1 MRNEFGSNLNKTA
14 FRYFVFSLMI
24 LAYLFSS
31 DVYADGVLDT
41 VNNSVA
47 ASTDGWMSK
56 SLDLAQNLFFGLA
69 ALEFAWSAIQL
80 ALKKAEMTDVMVG
93 TLFKVMNLAF
103 FAMVLVKAPE
113 WIPAIIDSFKTA
125 GAEVSGTQLMTPSG
139 VIDRGITMAGDL
151 ITKGGQV
158 NDQAND
164 GIANIGSYMLAAIII
179 AVAGLMVVLGF
190 AVVALQLFVALIESY
205 IVIGA
210 GALMLGFLGSRWTS
224 NFGEKYFSYAMSVGI
239 KLFTIYMMIG
249 LGDTFFDAMYAEMN
263 KVIAQ
268 GGELNFGDWLGLGGA
283 SAVYGGLGYMVPGLA
298 SSMLNG
304 AAALSMSNVGAATSA
319 LAAAPVA
326 GALAT
331 GAAAASAGGYAAG
344 MTNLLKTKGNTD
356 GGGGG
361 GIGGS
366 LKDKDGGGGIGGMG
380 SDKIKPNK
388 PDANNPNAAG
398 SASGVGAKEGANGF
412 SGGAR
417 DMNSD
422 SSDSGGKKGGS
433 LSERL
438 HKQADRLQTAANRK
452 KPNLVSDGNSGGSVS
467 IRMGH
472 NDV

>member
-1 MRNEFGSNLNKTA
+1 MYIEQSSKLNKTV
-14 FRYFVFSLMI
+14 FRYLIFSMI
-24 LAYLFSS
+24 VLAYLFAHE
-31 DVYADGVLDT
+31 VHAEGVLDT

-69 ALEFAWSAIQL
+69 ALEFCWSATQL
-80 ALKKAEMTDVMVG
+80 ALKKSEMTDVMVG
-93 TLFKVMNLAF
+93 TMFKVMNLAF

-113 WIPAIIDSFKTA
+113 WIPAIIDSFKAA
-125 GAEVSGTQLMTPSG
+125 GSEVSGATLMTPSG
-139 VIDRGITMAGDL
+139 VIGRGVDMAGDL

-158 NDQAND
+158 NSEANS
-164 GIANIGSYMLAAIII
+164 GVLNMGNYMLAAIVIS
-179 AVAGLMVVLGF
+179 VAGLMVVLAF
-190 AVVALQLFVALIESY
+190 AVVALQLFVALMESY
-205 IVIGA
+205 IVIGS

-249 LGDTFFDAMYAEMN
+249 LGDTFFNAIYDEMN
-263 KVIAQ
+263 KVITQ
-268 GGELNFGDWLGLGGA
+268 GGELNFADWLGLGGA

-319 LAAAPVA
+319 LASAPVA
-326 GALAT
+326 GTLAA
-331 GAAAASAGGYAAG
+331 GAAAASTGGYAAS
-344 MTNLLKTKGNTD
+344 MANLMKTKGNTSSA
-356 GGGGG
+356 G

-366 LKDKDGGGGIGGMG
+366 LKDKDGGGISG
-380 SDKIKPNK
+380 SGAEKIKPNSK
-388 PDANNPNAAG
+388 PSSN
-398 SASGVGAKEGANGF
+398 ASGVGEKEGGNGF
-412 SGGAR
+412 SSGAR
-417 DMNSD
+417 DMKSSGSD
-422 SSDSGGKKGGS
+422 QGSKKGS

-438 HKQADRLQTAANRK
+438 HNSASKLQNEANRK
-452 KPNLVSDGNSGGSVS
+452 APHLVSDGNNGGGVS